1 MVDFLRF
8 EVERHPLL
16 QLPNPISG
24 AERDILGGELVSR
37 RVIIDIDD
45 VRGTAVV
52 VGCKP
57 GDTSVE
63 TEGAEK
69 EGGEEEATRY
79 KVERHDWLGG

>member
-8 EVERHPLL
+8 EVKRHPLL

-37 RVIIDIDD
+37 YVIIDIND

-52 VGCKP
+52 VGCKT
-57 GDTSVE
+57 GGTSVE

-69 EGGEEEATRY
+69 EGGEEEATRIQ
-79 KVERHDWLGG
+79 GGEA